1 MLTCALAWNSHPIKW
16 ISLRFFLTCHGA
28 RKDGHWGPKDRPTSI
43 SPNSPHPFLFY
54 FLHYPYCLD
63 FWEKHYKKKSGKT
76 TELLRSKASEVS
88 TKFTEF
94 GWSARTTHT
103 TTYDQYMRSSMRNL
117 RSIANLSFQ
126 LFPLVWSCLALVAIW
141 STCLP
146 VMASSP
152 EPTWTPGDFE
162 HPNPEL
168 RRSVVIA
175 VCFAF
180 VLSTLAVV
188 LRVVARKMT
197 GSKLFLDDYL
207 IMVALFFKYSCSSGV
222 VAGK

>member
-1 MLTCALAWNSHPIKW
+1 
-16 ISLRFFLTCHGA
+16 
-28 RKDGHWGPKDRPTSI
+28 
-43 SPNSPHPFLFY
+43 
-54 FLHYPYCLD
+54 
-63 FWEKHYKKKSGKT
+63 
-76 TELLRSKASEVS
+76 
-88 TKFTEF
+88 
-94 GWSARTTHT
+94 
-103 TTYDQYMRSSMRNL
+103 
-117 RSIANLSFQ
+117 
-126 LFPLVWSCLALVAIW
+126 
-141 STCLP
+141 
-146 VMASSP
+146 MASPP
-152 EPTWTPGDFE
+152 EPTWTPGDFA

-222 VAGK
+222 VAGKQLMCLVFAAL